1 MTRDD
6 LKKSV
11 QDGTKSFM
19 DSVFTS
25 DIYIRRSNVP
35 VFVMTCLMALA
46 GSMLFGMYFAKQEA
60 QALHAKERAELV
72 DNFASI
78 MKDKDE
84 QIDGLTNV
92 LIVNQKSHDKKL
104 DAIGG
109 TTREIAHF
117 LLNSPSPP
125 ESSSRGWRNASRSYS
140 RLLSRLSRGGLTMPF
155 DERVHATARRPLA
168 HAKQVVLRLVGQANA
183 HVVFDDARRLLPTTL
198 HFSRRLA
205 DG

>member
-72 DNFASI
+72 GNFASI

-104 DAIGG
+104 DAIGD

-117 LLNSPSPP
+117 LLNSPQPARIKL
-125 ESSSRGWRNASRSYS
+125 E
-140 RLLSRLSRGGLTMPF
+140 RLE
-155 DERVHATARRPLA
+155 ERVKELQQAVEPTEQRRP
-168 HAKQVVLRLVGQANA
+168 
-183 HVVFDDARRLLPTTL
+183 DDAIR
-198 HFSRRLA
+198 
-205 DG
+205 

>member
-35 VFVMTCLMALA
+35 VFVMTCSMALA

-72 DNFASI
+72 NNFASI

-92 LIVNQKSHDKKL
+92 LIVNQKSHDNKL
-104 DAIGG
+104 DSIGD

-117 LLNSPSPP
+117 LLSSPQPARTKL
-125 ESSSRGWRNASRSYS
+125 EG
-140 RLLSRLSRGGLTMPF
+140 
-155 DERVHATARRPLA
+155 RVKEL
-168 HAKQVVLRLVGQANA
+168 QQA
-183 HVVFDDARRLLPTTL
+183 VEP
-198 HFSRRLA
+198 SEQK
-205 DG
+205 

>member
-6 LKKSV
+6 LRKSV
-11 QDGTKSFM
+11 QDRTKSFM

-72 DNFASI
+72 GNFASI

-104 DAIGG
+104 DTIGD

-117 LLNSPSPP
+117 LLNS
-125 ESSSRGWRNASRSYS
+125 SRPAKIKLE
-140 RLLSRLSRGGLTMPF
+140 RLE
-155 DERVHATARRPLA
+155 ERVKEL
-168 HAKQVVLRLVGQANA
+168 QQA
-183 HVVFDDARRLLPTTL
+183 VEPRQP
-198 HFSRRLA
+198 
-205 DG
+205 DGAIR